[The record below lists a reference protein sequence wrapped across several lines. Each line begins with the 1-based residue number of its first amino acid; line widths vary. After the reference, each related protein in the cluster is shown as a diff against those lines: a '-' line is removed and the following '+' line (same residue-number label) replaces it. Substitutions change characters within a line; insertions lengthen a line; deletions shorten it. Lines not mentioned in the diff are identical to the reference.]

1 MIVESQKTFL
11 RLLVEIKL
19 ALECDGIASIGDVGR
34 TAINAVAVL
43 GWHERINKNTLLLIA
58 DLFGIVN
65 AAAILALMLILFNI
79 DKYVIGQANVHEG
92 IQAATVGLKGL
103 SFNDCFWEIG

>member
-19 ALECDGIASIGDVGR
+19 ALEGNGIASIGDVGR
-34 TAINAVAVL
+34 AAINTVAVL
-43 GWHERINKNTLLLIA
+43 GWHERINENTLLLIA

-65 AAAILALMLILFNI
+65 ATAILALMLILFNI
-79 DKYVIGQANVHEG
+79 DEYVIGQANVHEG

-103 SFNDCFWEIG
+103 SFNDCFREIG